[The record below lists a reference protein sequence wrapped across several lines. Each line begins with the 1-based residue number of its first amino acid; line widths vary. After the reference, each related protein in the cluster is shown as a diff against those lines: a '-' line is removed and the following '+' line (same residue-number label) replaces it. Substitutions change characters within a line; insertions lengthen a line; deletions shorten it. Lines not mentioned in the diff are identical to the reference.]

1 MRGDG
6 AAPKLNGVS
15 EPDPARP
22 APDPD
27 RELIVITGMSG
38 SGKTLALRAFEDR
51 GYYCVDNLPVTLIPV
66 FAELS
71 AGARRGLRR
80 AVLVVDVR
88 EGDLLKDFPEI
99 YARVKSLPGGRTRL
113 LFFDADD
120 DTLIRRFSETRRPH
134 PLAPHASLE
143 EGIAREREMLRP
155 LRELADLT
163 LDSSNFN
170 VHQLRRYIQEHL
182 APTEGGSPM
191 TVTLLSFGYKHGVPI
206 EADLVFDTRF
216 LPNPFFVEG
225 LRGRTGLDAEVVR
238 YLDGSNEYGE
248 LRRRLV
254 DLLSFLIPQ
263 YIREGKSY
271 LTVAIGCTGGRH
283 RSVALAEAVASDL
296 GAAGLLVRA
305 SHRDVERE

>member
-1 MRGDG
+1 MPD
-6 AAPKLNGVS
+6 APYTELVT
-15 EPDPARP
+15 EARP
-22 APDPD
+22 AAE

-51 GYYCVDNLPVTLIPV
+51 GFYCVDNLPVTLIPV
-66 FAELS
+66 FAEL
-71 AGARRGLRR
+71 AAQTRRPLSR
-80 AVLVVDVR
+80 AALVVDVR
-88 EGDLLKDFPEI
+88 EGDLLQDFPEI

-113 LFFDADD
+113 IFFDADD

-134 PLAPHASLE
+134 PLAKHASLE
-143 EGIAREREMLRP
+143 DGIAREREMLRP

-182 APTEGGSPM
+182 APVEGGSPM
-191 TVTLLSFGYKHGVPI
+191 AVTILSFGYKHGLPI

-238 YLDGSNEYGE
+238 YLDSSGEYGD

-254 DLLSFLIPQ
+254 DLLTFLIPQ

-283 RSVALAEAVASDL
+283 RSVALSEAVAADL
-296 GAAGLLVRA
+296 GERGLMVRT
-305 SHRDVERE
+305 SHRDLERE